1 MQEVK
6 AAMAGTIFS
15 IDVKVGDLVTKGQV
29 VIILESMKMEIP
41 LEAEVDGTVTAI
53 NGQEGDFVNEEDV
66 LVTIQS

>member
-15 IDVKVGDLVTKGQV
+15 IEVKVGDTVTKGQT

-41 LEAEVDGTVTAI
+41 LEAETGGTITTI
-53 NGQEGDFVNEEDV
+53 NGNEGDFVNEDDV